1 MRKLRHNEGSMSPQ
15 LINRG
20 EDLILKHG
28 ATHHALGTMLATSPT
43 PP

>member
-1 MRKLRHNEGSMSPQ
+1 MRKLRHKEGSMSPQ

-20 EDLILKHG
+20 EDPILKHW
-28 ATHHALGTMLATSPT
+28 ATHHALGTVLAPSPT